1 MARYRRKRFK
11 RRGRRRF
18 KKRGGRRK
26 YHRARLH
33 QRSTDL
39 GLAGMWYHPSK
50 HFNVGAAILP
60 DKTYVTFKNCKY
72 IAFTSDA
79 AAGLSEDNTFAI
91 NSPVN
96 MYGGTIEPTT
106 FDEWM
111 NFYNKGR
118 VVKSKIKITWLGKN
132 TANDI
137 VVGLIPEAGD
147 GASALPADIADTV
160 GWTTWC
166 EYPKSQHRVIPEID
180 VGTGNKSTKYM
191 SYKCTPSKFFKESL
205 SGNDKYDF
213 TRTVG
218 PKNLVGMHFIIG
230 NLDTGNNLPN
240 STELAVAKVE
250 QTMYCMLYD
259 RKNLTLGS

>member
-11 RRGRRRF
+11 RKGRR
-18 KKRGGRRK
+18 KYKRKGRRK

-33 QRSTDL
+33 QKSY
-39 GLAGMWYHPSK
+39 GFGESWQFFSPSK
-50 HFNVGAAILP
+50 HLSVGAAILP
-60 DKTYVTFKNCKY
+60 DKTYVSFKNCKY
-72 IAFTSDA
+72 IAFTTDA
-79 AAGLSEDNTFAI
+79 AAGLSEDNVFAI

-96 MYGGTIEPTT
+96 MYGGTVEPTA

-118 VVKSKIKITWLGKN
+118 VITSRIKITWLGKN

-147 GASALPADIADTV
+147 GASALPVAIADTV

-180 VGTGNKSTKYM
+180 VGTGNKSTKFM
-191 SYKCTPSKFFKESL
+191 NYKCTPSKFFKESL

-213 TRTVG
+213 TRTAG
-218 PKNLVGMHFIIG
+218 PKNLVGMHFVIG
-230 NLDTGNNLPN
+230 NLDTGNNLPD

-250 QTMYCMLYD
+250 QIMHCMLYD
-259 RKNLTLGS
+259 RKNLSLGS